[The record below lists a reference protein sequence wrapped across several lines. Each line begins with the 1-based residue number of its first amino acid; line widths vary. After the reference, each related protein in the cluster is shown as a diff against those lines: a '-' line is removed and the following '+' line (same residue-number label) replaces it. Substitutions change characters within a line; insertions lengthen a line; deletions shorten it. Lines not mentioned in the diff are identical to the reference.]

1 MDNSVSNCNL
11 FISPKDVGEEC
22 VTHSKSNK
30 IKVRPYDNTNKGV
43 DELFK
48 SLLSRYQIGLEASMK
63 EREWFCF
70 RCSSPV
76 VLKISTGKC

>member
-1 MDNSVSNCNL
+1 MENSVSNCNL

-63 EREWFCF
+63 ESDFVF
-70 RCSSPV
+70 DAV
-76 VLKISTGKC
+76 HLLY